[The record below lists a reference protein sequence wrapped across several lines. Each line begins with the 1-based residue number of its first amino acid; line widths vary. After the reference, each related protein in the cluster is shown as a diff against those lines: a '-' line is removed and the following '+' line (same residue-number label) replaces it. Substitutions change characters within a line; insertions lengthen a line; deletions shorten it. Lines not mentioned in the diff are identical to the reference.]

1 MRSDCEDQ
9 TRQLAAQFAKNLEA
23 NSVVGL
29 IGPLGAGKTCFVQG
43 MALGI
48 GVPPESYITSPT
60 FTLVQE
66 YLAGRLPLYHFDL
79 YRLNSYRELADIGF
93 EETIQNNGISVI
105 EWADRFPEL
114 RNLLTHQVTFTIIGE
129 EERAVEIAGPLP

>member
-29 IGPLGAGKTCFVQG
+29 IGPVGAGKTCFVQG

-93 EETIQNNGISVI
+93 EETIQSNGISVI

-114 RNLLTHQVTFTIIGE
+114 HNLLTHQVTFTIIGE